1 MAQVISATAA
11 ARSRNREAMQRVQR
25 DRFVNQA
32 LDLLADARRSAAE
45 GSFADALEM
54 AYRASLR
61 AAGAR
66 VAASTVSR
74 RRRLPTSAWEQV
86 ALIGPAD
93 AQWAEEFKEYS
104 RVRSRVASGLD
115 PAPEPD
121 SVYQYLALAAR
132 FVDATESELG
142 FGAMAA

>member
-11 ARSRNREAMQRVQR
+11 ARSRNREALQSVRR
-25 DRFVNQA
+25 DRFMGQA
-32 LDLLADARRSAAE
+32 LDLLADARKSAARGRLE
-45 GSFADALEM
+45 DALEM

-66 VAASTVSR
+66 VAASTVAR
-74 RRRLPTSAWEQV
+74 RRRLPSSAWEQV

-93 AQWAEEFKEYS
+93 AQWAAEFKDYS

-115 PAPEPD
+115 PVPGEDA
-121 SVYQYLALAAR
+121 VYEYLALAAR
-132 FVDATESELG
+132 YVDVTESELG
-142 FGAMAA
+142 FGGLAA

>member
-11 ARSRNREAMQRVQR
+11 AARSRNREAMQR

-32 LDLLADARRSAAE
+32 LDLLADARSSAAE
-45 GSFADALEM
+45 GRLADALEL

-93 AQWAEEFKEYS
+93 AQWAEGFREYS
-104 RVRSRVASGLD
+104 RVRSRVASGLE
-115 PAPEPD
+115 PVPEPD
-121 SVYQYLALAAR
+121 AVYQYLALAAR
-132 FVDATESELG
+132 YVDATESGLG

>member
-11 ARSRNREAMQRVQR
+11 ARSRNREALQSVRR
-25 DRFVNQA
+25 DRFMGQA
-32 LDLLADARRSAAE
+32 LDLLADARKSAARGRLE
-45 GSFADALEM
+45 DALEM

-66 VAASTVSR
+66 VAASTVAS
-74 RRRLPTSAWEQV
+74 RRRLPSSAWEQV

-93 AQWAEEFKEYS
+93 AQWAAEFKGYS

-115 PAPEPD
+115 PVPGEDA
-121 SVYQYLALAAR
+121 VYEYLALAAR
-132 FVDATESELG
+132 YVDATESELG
-142 FGAMAA
+142 FGGLAA